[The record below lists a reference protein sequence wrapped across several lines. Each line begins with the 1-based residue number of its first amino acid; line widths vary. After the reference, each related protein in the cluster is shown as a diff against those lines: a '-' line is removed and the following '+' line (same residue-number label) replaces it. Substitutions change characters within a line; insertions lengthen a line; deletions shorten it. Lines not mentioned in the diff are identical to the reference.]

1 MFETVR
7 VLIEEP
13 ERLRKILVFIIKFIL
28 VSIFT
33 SVLYIHVFGRYELL
47 NFKDGKFW
55 DDIYNFIISG
65 RILTVLLF
73 YLASKLIL
81 FDLMAEIPALILR
94 CIVNWMIRD
103 KTNFKDNML
112 IRFVLE
118 LFGVIQF
125 DNKNKR
131 ATLGKN
137 YEQFYEMLSV
147 YENTDAKKEIHNIKN
162 SLMSETL
169 HSLFVFTV
177 LYFSMLEVIH
187 VPFITVLLLSGL
199 LVSCLAYYGLT
210 VIFEFFDINGGELL
224 FGLSILHQEKLLT
237 EFLKEHHI
245 AIIEEHS
252 SQFSK
257 RVKLKE
263 GEFNIELFPVKQK
276 IVSHMIQRL
285 LNRTA
290 NNSLSGAFLITD
302 KPISATAKKLLKTER
317 NIKVIFADSD
327 TKLIKKLEKHFLEK

>member
-13 ERLRKILVFIIKFIL
+13 EKLRKVVVFIIKFIL
-28 VSIFT
+28 ISVFT
-33 SVLYIHVFGRYELL
+33 SVLYIHVFGKYELL
-47 NFKDGKFW
+47 NFKDEKFW
-55 DDIYNFIISG
+55 DDIYNFIITG
-65 RILTVLLF
+65 RILTIVLF

-81 FDLMAEIPALILR
+81 FDLVAEIPALILR
-94 CIVNWMIRD
+94 GIVNWIIRD
-103 KTNFKDNML
+103 KSNFRDNML
-112 IRFVLE
+112 IRFILE

-125 DNKNKR
+125 DSKRKR

-137 YEQFYEMLSV
+137 YEQFYEMLYV
-147 YENTDAKKEIHNIKN
+147 YENTEAKKEIHNIKN

-169 HSLFVFTV
+169 HSLFVFAI
-177 LYFSMLEVIH
+177 LYFTTLDTIH
-187 VPFITVLLLSGL
+187 VPFITILLLSAL

-224 FGLSILHQEKLLT
+224 FGLSILHQEKILT

-245 AIIEEHS
+245 EINEEHS

-257 RVKLKE
+257 RIKLKE
-263 GEFNIELFPVKQK
+263 GEYTIELFPVKQK

-302 KPISATAKKLLKTER
+302 KPMSETAKKLLKTEKK
-317 NIKVIFADSD
+317 IKVIFADND
-327 TKLIKKLEKHFLEK
+327 NKLIKKLEKHFLEK